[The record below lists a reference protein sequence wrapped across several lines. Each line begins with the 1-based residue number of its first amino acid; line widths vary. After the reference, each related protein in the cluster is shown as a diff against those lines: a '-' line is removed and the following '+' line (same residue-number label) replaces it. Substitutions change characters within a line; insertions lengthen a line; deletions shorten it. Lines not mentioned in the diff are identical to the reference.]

1 MTGNLTTVF
10 GIALFIALAAA
21 VARKFSPPGVRRNVF
36 SVILVVAG
44 LIATFVFCFGL
55 GSVVRRPE
63 PPKVS
68 ATMPSPTRAS
78 PRLSDA

>member
-1 MTGNLTTVF
+1 MTGNLT
-10 GIALFIALAAA
+10 IAFAIVLFIAVAAA
-21 VARKFSPPGVRRNVF
+21 LARHLSPPGVRRNVF

-68 ATMPSPTRAS
+68 ATMPSPTRAG